1 MKENKRKNIH
11 DILGIKIDKKEVK
24 QSEDDFLLSIIE
36 RLCEVEAI
44 VQASSQIGIN
54 LFELEERYLTLIKDI
69 FQKHYGEEIT
79 ELIFWWVFESILPTG
94 DILPIIDKDDK
105 EHFIKTPK
113 QLLKFLK
120 KYKNA

>member
-1 MKENKRKNIH
+1 MKENKRKHIH
-11 DILGIKIDKKEVK
+11 DILGIKIDSKETK
-24 QSEDDFLLSIIE
+24 QSGDEFLLSTIE

-54 LFELEERYLTLIKDI
+54 LFELEEKYLTLIKDI
-69 FQKHYGEEIT
+69 FQKYYGEETT
-79 ELIFWWVFESILPTG
+79 EIIFWWVFESILPTG
-94 DILPIIDKDDK
+94 DILPIVDKDNK

-120 KYKNA
+120 KNKNA